1 MRIRSSI
8 GRILGSLCLTMTHL
22 LCPGYLA
29 GRSVLS
35 AHNSP
40 LNLAIRFTTVKMKGF
55 LDEG

>member
-1 MRIRSSI
+1 
-8 GRILGSLCLTMTHL
+8 MTHL